1 MELVQSLLNFDTHKK
16 QMCVCDREKETF
28 LLSYLQKR
36 NKSGSTALEN
46 TVQAVDAEIVEVL
59 LACGSDVN
67 KRNGEGRTPLHL
79 AALRGSVKTMEL
91 LVKYGSDLN
100 AVDLEN
106 RTVLHC
112 AVYSGVFEA
121 VSFVIRHGSSESC
134 NKSDFCEGAT
144 PLQCAMMLG
153 LKDELVMK
161 LIPLFLEN
169 GWDILTTNNSGR
181 TALHVAANRVWD
193 NDQNDECVTSV
204 LKLLMEADSD
214 VTATDDEGNTALHL
228 AAQINARNCLEIIEF
243 ASNSKKGC
251 PSTGKNPKPSSL
263 HIRNA
268 KGRTPLLETAAT
280 VLCDHE
286 NVITLLL
293 ARGCD
298 IQATDRNGLKPLHI
312 AAGN

>member
-36 NKSGSTALEN
+36 NKFGSTALEN
-46 TVQAVDAEIVEVL
+46 AVQAVDTEIVEVL

-67 KRNGEGRTPLHL
+67 ERNGEGRTPLHL

-100 AVDLEN
+100 AVDVKN

-112 AVYSGVFEA
+112 AVFSEVFEA
-121 VSFVIRHGSSESC
+121 VSFVIRHGGSESC
-134 NKSDFCEGAT
+134 NESDFYWGAT
-144 PLQCAMMLG
+144 PLQCAMLELNG
-153 LKDELVMK
+153 ELVMK

-181 TALHVAANRVWD
+181 TALHVAANWVWD

-204 LKLLMEADSD
+204 LKLLMEEDSD

-228 AAQINARNCLEIIEF
+228 AAQINAKNCLEIIEF

-298 IQATDRNGLKPLHI
+298 IQATDRNGLTPLHI